1 MKSIG
6 IDIGKRRCIVCT
18 MDRNG
23 TVLEETGYE
32 NTYAAATAFARK
44 ARRKYGKCQAVCE
57 STGNLWIKTYEAFED
72 RGIPIELANPM
83 KARAI
88 AEASVKT
95 DKVDAR
101 TLAHLLR
108 TNLIARCH
116 VAERGVRGVR
126 QLLRERNNLV
136 KARTQ
141 AINRLHNLLDRYDL
155 NPKDFAQDIW
165 REKALRALDSKS
177 LADPNDDYVLH
188 RYVRGIRHHNAEL
201 GLLEKKIAGH
211 ASASED
217 ARILM
222 SMTGIDYYAA
232 MLLASEID
240 GIGRFASPRKL
251 VSWAGM
257 CPTVHQSGNAM
268 YHGRMKKDSNRK
280 VNSHV
285 LRASAPAG
293 VVCWQCVW
301 SSPVAGWSA
310 GFLNILARLG
320 AEPVLSR
327 TGSPDGAQPALIA
340 PYAGAVV
347 ARRAT
352 AGRPSKIRE
361 DSVCRQLRLPRLAD
375 GARRTI
381 AANTV
386 FGSRRE
392 REGR

>member
-1 MKSIG
+1 
-6 IDIGKRRCIVCT
+6 

-23 TVLEETGYE
+23 TVLEETRYE
-32 NTYAAATAFARK
+32 NTYATATTFARK
-44 ARRKYGKCQAVCE
+44 TRREYGKCQAVCE

-83 KARAI
+83 KVRAM

-116 VAERGVRGVR
+116 VAERGWGVRGVR

-141 AINRLHNLLDRYDL
+141 TINRLHNLLDRDDL

-165 REKALRALDSKS
+165 REKTLGALDSKS

-201 GLLEKKIAGH
+201 DLLEKKIAGH

-257 CPTVHQSGNAM
+257 CPTVHQSGNTM

-280 VNSHV
+280 AN
-285 LRASAPAG
+285 
-293 VVCWQCVW
+293 W
-301 SSPVAGWSA
+301 
-310 GFLNILARLG
+310 IL
-320 AEPVLSR
+320 
-327 TGSPDGAQPALIA
+327 TQ
-340 PYAGAVV
+340 
-347 ARRAT
+347 
-352 AGRPSKIRE
+352 
-361 DSVCRQLRLPRLAD
+361 
-375 GARRTI
+375 
-381 AANTV
+381 AANV
-386 FGSRRE
+386 AIQHDE
-392 REGR
+392 RMKRYYEKVRKAHHHNIAITHVANKMTTIIWHMLTNRTLYSDRNGRLYQKKLKRLDAVE

>member
-44 ARRKYGKCQAVCE
+44 ARREYGKCQAVCE

-88 AEASVKT
+88 AGASVKT
-95 DKVDAR
+95 DKADAR

-155 NPKDFAQDIW
+155 SPKDLGHDIW
-165 REKALRALDSKS
+165 REKVLRILDSRR
-177 LADPNDDYVLH
+177 LQDPNDDHVLH
-188 RYVRGIRHHNAEL
+188 QYVRNIRHRNAEL
-201 GLLEKKIAGH
+201 GMIEKKTAIQ

-217 ARILM
+217 AKILM
-222 SMTGIDYYAA
+222 SMTGIDYYTA

-240 GIGRFASPRKL
+240 GVGRFASPKKL
-251 VSWAGM
+251 VSWVGM
-257 CPTVHQSGNAM
+257 CPTVHQSGDTL

-280 VNSHV
+280 AN
-285 LRASAPAG
+285 
-293 VVCWQCVW
+293 W
-301 SSPVAGWSA
+301 
-310 GFLNILARLG
+310 IL
-320 AEPVLSR
+320 
-327 TGSPDGAQPALIA
+327 TQ
-340 PYAGAVV
+340 
-347 ARRAT
+347 
-352 AGRPSKIRE
+352 
-361 DSVCRQLRLPRLAD
+361 
-375 GARRTI
+375 
-381 AANTV
+381 AANV
-386 FGSRRE
+386 AIQHDE
-392 REGR
+392 RMKRYYEKVRKAHHHNIAITHVANKMTTIIWHMLTNRTLYSDRNGRLYQKKLKRLDAVE

>member
-1 MKSIG
+1 M
-6 IDIGKRRCIVCT
+6 RV
-18 MDRNG
+18 
-23 TVLEETGYE
+23 
-32 NTYAAATAFARK
+32 
-44 ARRKYGKCQAVCE
+44 
-57 STGNLWIKTYEAFED
+57 
-72 RGIPIELANPM
+72 
-83 KARAI
+83 RAI
-88 AEASVKT
+88 AEDSVKT

-165 REKALRALDSKS
+165 REKALKALDSKS

-201 GLLEKKIAGH
+201 DLLEKKIAGH

-257 CPTVHQSGNAM
+257 CPTVHQSDNTM

-280 VNSHV
+280 VNRVLIQAAHV
-285 LRASAPAG
+285 AVLYDGRMRDYYERMKKTHHSSIAITHVANKMIKIIWYMLTKRTLRG
-293 VVCWQCVW
+293 QK
-301 SSPVAGWSA
+301 
-310 GFLNILARLG
+310 R
-320 AEPVLSR
+320 ETLSEK
-327 TGSPDGAQPALIA
+327 A
-340 PYAGAVV
+340 
-347 ARRAT
+347 
-352 AGRPSKIRE
+352 
-361 DSVCRQLRLPRLAD
+361 
-375 GARRTI
+375 
-381 AANTV
+381 
-386 FGSRRE
+386 
-392 REGR
+392 

>member
-1 MKSIG
+1 M
-6 IDIGKRRCIVCT
+6 
-18 MDRNG
+18 
-23 TVLEETGYE
+23 
-32 NTYAAATAFARK
+32 
-44 ARRKYGKCQAVCE
+44 
-57 STGNLWIKTYEAFED
+57 
-72 RGIPIELANPM
+72 
-83 KARAI
+83 
-88 AEASVKT
+88 
-95 DKVDAR
+95 DAR

-141 AINRLHNLLDRYDL
+141 TINRLHNLLDRYDL

-165 REKALRALDSKS
+165 REKALKALDSKS

-240 GIGRFASPRKL
+240 GIGRFASPRKP

-280 VNSHV
+280 VNWVLIQAAHV
-285 LRASAPAG
+285 AVLYDGRMRDYYERMKKTHH
-293 VVCWQCVW
+293 
-301 SSPVAGWSA
+301 SSIAITHVANKMIKIIWHM
-310 GFLNILARLG
+310 LT
-320 AEPVLSR
+320 SR
-327 TGSPDGAQPALIA
+327 DLYRDRNEKLYQKKLKRIDA
-340 PYAGAVV
+340 AV
-347 ARRAT
+347 
-352 AGRPSKIRE
+352 
-361 DSVCRQLRLPRLAD
+361 
-375 GARRTI
+375 
-381 AANTV
+381 
-386 FGSRRE
+386 
-392 REGR
+392 

>member
-1 MKSIG
+1 M
-6 IDIGKRRCIVCT
+6 
-18 MDRNG
+18 
-23 TVLEETGYE
+23 
-32 NTYAAATAFARK
+32 
-44 ARRKYGKCQAVCE
+44 CE

-83 KARAI
+83 KVRAI

-165 REKALRALDSKS
+165 REKALKALDSKS
-177 LADPNDDYVLH
+177 LADPNDDHVLH
-188 RYVRGIRHHNAEL
+188 QYVRNIRHRNTEL
-201 GLLEKKIAGH
+201 GMIEKKTAIQ

-217 ARILM
+217 AKILM
-222 SMTGIDYYAA
+222 SMTGIDYYTA

-240 GIGRFASPRKL
+240 GVGRFASPKKL
-251 VSWAGM
+251 VSWVGM
-257 CPTVHQSGNAM
+257 CPTVHQSGDTL

-280 VNSHV
+280 ANWILTQAANVAIQHDERMKRYYEKVRKAHHHNIAITHV
-285 LRASAPAG
+285 ANKMTTIIWHMLT
-293 VVCWQCVW
+293 
-301 SSPVAGWSA
+301 
-310 GFLNILARLG
+310 N
-320 AEPVLSR
+320 R
-327 TGSPDGAQPALIA
+327 TLYSDRNG
-340 PYAGAVV
+340 
-347 ARRAT
+347 
-352 AGRPSKIRE
+352 
-361 DSVCRQLRLPRLAD
+361 RLPEKA
-375 GARRTI
+375 
-381 AANTV
+381 
-386 FGSRRE
+386 
-392 REGR
+392 

>member
-44 ARRKYGKCQAVCE
+44 ARREYGKCQAVCE
-57 STGNLWIKTYEAFED
+57 STGNLWIKAYEAFED

-83 KARAI
+83 KVRAI
-88 AEASVKT
+88 AEASVKI

-108 TNLIARCH
+108 TSLIARCH

-126 QLLRERNNLV
+126 QLLREGNNLV

-141 AINRLHNLLDRYDL
+141 TINRLHNLLGRYDL

-165 REKALRALDSKS
+165 RERALKALDSKS
-177 LADPNDDYVLH
+177 LADPNGDYVLH

-201 GLLEKKIAGH
+201 SLLEKKIAGH

-222 SMTGIDYYAA
+222 RMTGIDYFAA

-240 GIGRFASPRKL
+240 GIGRFASPKKLLPSCLPCKRGCRGVGVL
-251 VSWAGM
+251 VSSLLQDGSVPVHGADYASSFSDVDSYAFHFLTSFFHLRQAGSCSHLSGIVRPTNESSSD
-257 CPTVHQSGNAM
+257 CPIHCAGLMGHDPIGVNLPRTVR
-268 YHGRMKKDSNRK
+268 GRMLSYFHCGHYYASPYYGHHSN
-280 VNSHV
+280 SIF
-285 LRASAPAG
+285 P
-293 VVCWQCVW
+293 
-301 SSPVAGWSA
+301 
-310 GFLNILARLG
+310 
-320 AEPVLSR
+320 
-327 TGSPDGAQPALIA
+327 
-340 PYAGAVV
+340 
-347 ARRAT
+347 
-352 AGRPSKIRE
+352 
-361 DSVCRQLRLPRLAD
+361 
-375 GARRTI
+375 
-381 AANTV
+381 
-386 FGSRRE
+386 
-392 REGR
+392 

>member
-44 ARRKYGKCQAVCE
+44 AKREYGKCQAVCE

-83 KARAI
+83 KVRAI

-116 VAERGVRGVR
+116 VAERRVRGVR

-141 AINRLHNLLDRYDL
+141 TINRLHNLLDRYDL

-165 REKALRALDSKS
+165 REKALKALDSKS

-188 RYVRGIRHHNAEL
+188 RNVRHQLSKPE
-201 GLLEKKIAGH
+201 
-211 ASASED
+211 
-217 ARILM
+217 
-222 SMTGIDYYAA
+222 
-232 MLLASEID
+232 
-240 GIGRFASPRKL
+240 GREVFS
-251 VSWAGM
+251 
-257 CPTVHQSGNAM
+257 
-268 YHGRMKKDSNRK
+268 
-280 VNSHV
+280 
-285 LRASAPAG
+285 
-293 VVCWQCVW
+293 
-301 SSPVAGWSA
+301 
-310 GFLNILARLG
+310 
-320 AEPVLSR
+320 
-327 TGSPDGAQPALIA
+327 ALIS
-340 PYAGAVV
+340 V
-347 ARRAT
+347 ARTCHKQGIFPRVAVENL
-352 AGRPSKIRE
+352 IRDPDWSIFKPPE
-361 DSVCRQLRLPRLAD
+361 QVQKEITVEAV
-375 GARRTI
+375 
-381 AANTV
+381 AA
-386 FGSRRE
+386 
-392 REGR
+392 